1 MKIQNGHEHASAQCL
16 QVQTDLSYGRG
27 PGVAEE
33 AEIPPRLSRRQFLG
47 GATAATSTAF
57 LGGLTANALSSIPEE
72 TRAAEL
78 LSSRQQTG
86 AASAAL
92 YPPADLSYF
101 DKPIAPPQG
110 AIRFG
115 YASITWGGNDRQAI
129 EDVSALGFPGIQ
141 LRANAVADFGAKPSD
156 LKDLL
161 AQHHLK
167 FVALSSGNLN
177 IDTPEADEMALH
189 TKNAAFLKSVGGS
202 YLQVICSLPKGRAP
216 VAADYKECGRR
227 LTELGKRIIDL
238 DIQLGMHNHMNSL
251 TERPEETDWVMD
263 ACDPHFAKLELD
275 IAHCLQG
282 GGDPV
287 KAIDKYRDRL
297 LFLHIK
303 DVEQLRAP
311 GVAGGGPAYRWVELG
326 RGRVDLPGVFN
337 ALKRVKYRG
346 WAVVELDA
354 VPEKARTP
362 KECAQISRSY
372 LEEKLGYKI

>member
-1 MKIQNGHEHASAQCL
+1 MPF
-16 QVQTDLSYGRG
+16 R
-27 PGVAEE
+27 P
-33 AEIPPRLSRRQFLG
+33 SRRQFLS
-47 GATAATSTAF
+47 GATTAATAGF
-57 LGGLTANALSSIPEE
+57 LGSFSAAALSSIFGI

-78 LSSRQQTG
+78 PAPGQQPG
-86 AASAAL
+86 AATGPL

-101 DKPIAPPQG
+101 DKPIDTRPG

-141 LRANAVADFGAKPSD
+141 LRANAVADFGAKPAE

-167 FVALSSGNLN
+167 FVALSSGNLS
-177 IDTPEADEMALH
+177 IDNPEADEMALH
-189 TKNAAFLKSVGGS
+189 TKNAAFLKSAGGS
-202 YLQVICSLPKGRAP
+202 YLQVICSLPKGRTP

-238 DIQLGMHNHMNSL
+238 GVQLGMHNHMNSL

-263 ACDPHFAKLELD
+263 TCDPHFAKLELD
-275 IAHCLQG
+275 VAHCLQG

-287 KAIDKYRDRL
+287 KTIDKYSDRL

-311 GVAGGGPAYRWVELG
+311 GVAGDGPAYRWVELG
-326 RGRVDLPGVFN
+326 RGRVDLPGVFD
-337 ALKRVKYRG
+337 ALKRVKYSG
-346 WAVVELDA
+346 WAIVELDA
-354 VPEKARTP
+354 VPDKSRTP
-362 KECAQISRSY
+362 KECAQISKTY